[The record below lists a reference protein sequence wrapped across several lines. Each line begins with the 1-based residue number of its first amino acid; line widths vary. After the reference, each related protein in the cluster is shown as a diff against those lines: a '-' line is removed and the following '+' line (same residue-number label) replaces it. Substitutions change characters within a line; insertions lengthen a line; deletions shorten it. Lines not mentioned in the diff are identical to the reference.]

1 MANSSRPSSRS
12 NGGGSSAGRSVTYN
26 RNPSSRNTQTSST
39 SLSSRFQQVQQ
50 LRQSAGRPNH
60 VRKVTGVSPGI
71 ETGSRGVRKSNNNRN
86 TSGKMDVDL
95 PSKNSSIIKKNT
107 TAGKA
112 VRGKKRGGNGGR
124 GGRSGR
130 GGEPKV
136 IPPTMDDLN
145 EDLDNYM
152 MTESETSKSIL

>member
-60 VRKVTGVSPGI
+60 VRKVTGVGH
-71 ETGSRGVRKSNNNRN
+71 
-86 TSGKMDVDL
+86 
-95 PSKNSSIIKKNT
+95 
-107 TAGKA
+107 
-112 VRGKKRGGNGGR
+112 
-124 GGRSGR
+124 
-130 GGEPKV
+130 
-136 IPPTMDDLN
+136 
-145 EDLDNYM
+145 
-152 MTESETSKSIL
+152 